1 RGLGGLAAVLG
12 MATSVVRVGAGT
24 FGGPPGP
31 RGEYFV
37 GPSFVGTPT
46 LTESHGALT
55 TDALREKR
63 AELKSEVFRARWEGV
78 LDVAQPGPY
87 TFALISDDGS
97 WLYVDGRL
105 VVDNG
110 GSHGMVGK
118 DARVDLT
125 AGPHRIRIEYGQDGG
140 DIGLEAIYT
149 PPDGRQRLLGPAL
162 GAGVTVWGRPIRSA
176 TALAIVSASWSAFV
190 VIALV
195 AWPLARFGHA
205 VRRDASPALTAAI
218 VGLPVAVT
226 VLAGFGIGW
235 GLPDCCGW
243 APDEL
248 YPSYVVRAIDQHFSG
263 GWNDLYPPAHYYLL
277 SLIHAP
283 VVIGSR
289 LGWFDLADPLPY
301 TMLFV
306 LARVASA
313 VMAGVTAA
321 ALAMTCRVLGHSWRA
336 ALMATLVAVSM
347 PIFVYY
353 GRVANVDMPY
363 VMWYALALYAY
374 AVILAR
380 GPSVR
385 RYAWLGTAAA
395 LSVGTKDQAYA
406 FFPLIALH
414 LAWRAWASTSG
425 PATRR
430 LIATLTDRFLWTGL
444 IASVL
449 AFAAI
454 HNVLFNAAGFRRHL
468 ALLTGETSQNYRMF
482 DRSLA
487 GQAGLLESA
496 LIQVP
501 WCLGWLALAAA
512 LWGGWVAIR
521 RRDVATL
528 AVVLLPILSWYV
540 CFIAVIGYQ
549 YDRFF
554 LGACLGL
561 AIFAGIGLDWI
572 VESLHPRAVGLA
584 IVSAVLIVG
593 VLSGASVPIL
603 MRADSRY
610 VVEGWLSEHARP
622 GKVVAF
628 TGRQVYLPRLA
639 PLQGVAMPA
648 TADHLAALKPAVVV
662 INWHF
667 SLRARNTPSAWAF
680 YQALEDGRLGYRR
693 VLRVRSAPWTLLGWI
708 DRLSFGG
715 RLASEELTPFS
726 NLPKIDP
733 EIRVYERTVP

>member
-1 RGLGGLAAVLG
+1 
-12 MATSVVRVGAGT
+12 MATSVVLVGAGT
-24 FGGPPGP
+24 YGGPPGP
-31 RGEYFV
+31 RGAYFV
-37 GPSFVGTPT
+37 GSTFAGTPA
-46 LTESHGALT
+46 LTEAHGVLT
-55 TDALREKR
+55 TSALREKR
-63 AELKSEVFRARWEGV
+63 TELKSEVFRARWEGV
-78 LDVAQPGPY
+78 LFVQQPGPH

-97 WLYVDGRL
+97 WLDVDGRL

-110 GSHGMVGK
+110 GSHGMAGK

-125 AGPHRIRIEYGQDGG
+125 AGPHRIRIDYGQDGG
-140 DIGLEAIYT
+140 DVGLEATYT
-149 PPDGRQRLLGPAL
+149 PPDGRQRPLGPAL
-162 GAGVTVWGRPIRSA
+162 AAEVTFLGRPVRPA

-195 AWPLARFGHA
+195 AWPLARFGRA
-205 VRRDASPALTAAI
+205 VRRDASPALTAVI

-235 GLPDCCGW
+235 GLPDLRGW

-248 YPSYVVRAIDQHFSG
+248 VPTDVLRAIDARFSG
-263 GWNDLYPPAHYYLL
+263 GWNDLYPPAHYYVL
-277 SLIHAP
+277 SVIDAP

-289 LGWFDLADPLPY
+289 LGWFDLAEPLPY
-301 TMLFV
+301 TTLFA
-306 LARVASA
+306 LDRVVSA

-321 ALAMTCRVLGHSWRA
+321 ALVMTCRALGHSWRA
-336 ALMATLVAVSM
+336 AVMATLAAVSM

-363 VMWYALALYAY
+363 VMWFALALYAY
-374 AVILAR
+374 AAILAR

-385 RYAWLGTAAA
+385 RFAWLGAAAA

-406 FFPLIALH
+406 FFPFIALH

-430 LIATLTDRFLWTGL
+430 LAATLTDRFLWTGL
-444 IASVL
+444 VASVL

-454 HNVLFNAAGFRRHL
+454 QNVLFNADGFRHHV
-468 ALLTGETSQNYRMF
+468 ALITGETTQSYRMF
-482 DRSLA
+482 GRSLA
-487 GQAGLLESA
+487 GQLGLLQTA

-501 WCLGWLALAAA
+501 WCLGWPALAAA
-512 LWGGWVAIR
+512 ICGGWVAMR
-521 RRDVATL
+521 RRDAATL

-561 AIFAGIGLDWI
+561 AIVAGIGLDWI
-572 VESLHPRAVGLA
+572 VESTRPRAAGLA
-584 IVSAVLIVG
+584 IAGTALIAG
-593 VLSGASVPIL
+593 VLSGASVPVL
-603 MRADSRY
+603 MHADSRY
-610 VVEGWLSEHARP
+610 VVEGWLSEHAGP
-622 GKVVAF
+622 GTVVAF
-628 TGRQVYLPRLA
+628 IGRLEYLPRLEA
-639 PLQGVAMPA
+639 FHGVAMPA
-648 TADHLAALKPAVVV
+648 TADDLAALKPALLVT
-662 INWHF
+662 NWHF
-667 SLRARNTPSAWAF
+667 SLRARNNPSAWAF
-680 YQALEDGRLGYRR
+680 YEALEDGRLGYRR
-693 VLRVRSAPWTLLGWI
+693 ALRVRSAPWTLLGWI

-715 RLASEELTPFS
+715 RFASEDLTPFS

-733 EIRVYERTVP
+733 EIRVYERTAP